1 MDEAGAEVA
10 QDLWDHADLV
20 TVARIAYPEARAAFA
35 SAQRAG
41 RISTPE
47 LHQVR
52 VGLNRLWA
60 QMQVVEL
67 DETLSLSAGD
77 LAESFGLRGFDAVHL
92 ATAIALRDESLVVA
106 TWDADLNRATLEA
119 GLSVAPA
126 I

>member
-1 MDEAGAEVA
+1 
-10 QDLWDHADLV
+10 
-20 TVARIAYPEARAAFA
+20 
-35 SAQRAG
+35 
-41 RISTPE
+41 
-47 LHQVR
+47 
-52 VGLNRLWA
+52 
-60 QMQVVEL
+60 MQVVEL

-77 LAESFGLRGFDAVHL
+77 LAESFGLCGFDAVHL